1 MRRVL
6 PAAIQHTATPCE
18 DKEISAYGIYLRV
31 TYHFK
36 MTLPKYLN
44 IFLLFFWAVTS
55 TASCRS
61 HADKTKANAKDTQGT
76 SFNRQYFQ
84 DSLPKP
90 LKYINDFEYLFTES
104 ERQTL
109 DSLLHDF
116 EKRTSIQIVVIT
128 IDSTMIPKDSLD
140 AFTLKIANY
149 WGIGQK
155 DKNNGV
161 AIGISRSYKKMRIQ
175 NGYGIEKILTDAET
189 KEIIDT
195 AFIPSFRNAD
205 YFQGTLTGL
214 KSLMKILE
222 ERNK

>member
-1 MRRVL
+1 MNTST
-6 PAAIQHTATPCE
+6 AASRH
-18 DKEISAYGIYLRV
+18 V
-31 TYHFK
+31 TCHFK

-44 IFLLFFWAVTS
+44 IFLLFFWTVTS
-55 TASCRS
+55 TASCKS
-61 HADKTKANAKDTQGT
+61 HADKTKAKAKDTQRT
-76 SFNRQYFQ
+76 SFNRQHLQ
-84 DSLPKP
+84 DSLHKP

-104 ERQTL
+104 ERQAL

-128 IDSTMIPKDSLD
+128 IDTTMIPKDSLD
-140 AFTLKIANY
+140 AFTLKIATSL
-149 WGIGQK
+149 GVGQK

-161 AIGISRSYKKMRIQ
+161 TIGISRAYRKMRIQ
-175 NGYGIEKILTDAET
+175 NGYGIEKLLTDAET

-195 AFIPSFRNAD
+195 AFIPSFRDAD

-214 KSLMKILE
+214 KTLMKILE